1 MEKLKDR
8 INKSFESLFDNKQ
21 HIFFKDINEVNKL
34 SKEYILNMK
43 KYINHKINFDPNISV
58 PESQIYNPEYKI
70 LTKNKINELAHEMN
84 HVLNWDKILKIVSF
98 MSQHVL
104 ESNISSEQ
112 KLYKLIKTE
121 DTLNIMIIGS
131 GPIGLFIACY
141 LKLYYSSSMDKKKK
155 VNVVVYDNRI
165 EKPGFRKPYTRQ
177 RPFYTSSHYLNLII
191 PKIYCWNNSD
201 SNSLYVNIFMLEYIL
216 YTTAISYYNIPIIY
230 NDYTWDQY
238 MDIMKK
244 GNFKVVFDCS
254 GGRLKHNLFK
264 NLNKSWLDKFKTK
277 DVKLNKM
284 LIIDTKS
291 NLVKLDNIKSKQ
303 FKKNYY
309 YGSVSIF
316 KDNMNF
322 VVKYDIDIVNNY
334 DLLYLNNIKNKIF
347 KYNDILHII
356 KGISDST
363 SRHFL
368 YSIISTKKSIFYD
381 NQFSIDVFSIWMRHA
396 IKISDIIN
404 VGNHKALYIGAGD
417 TIFHSH
423 FITGAGLNRTLDF
436 AVKCCNQLDYLY
448 E

>member
-1 MEKLKDR
+1 MEKIKDR
-8 INKSFESLFDNKQ
+8 INKSFESLFGNKQ
-21 HIFFKDINEVNKL
+21 HPFFKDIHQVNKL

-43 KYINHKINFDPNISV
+43 KYINHKVDFDPNITI
-58 PESQIYNPEYKI
+58 PETEIYNPEYKI
-70 LTKNKINELAHEMN
+70 LTKNKINELANEMN
-84 HVLNWDKILKIVSF
+84 QVLNWNKILKIVSF
-98 MSQHVL
+98 MSQHLL

-112 KLYKLIKTE
+112 KLYQTIKKE
-121 DTLNIMIIGS
+121 ETLNIMIIGS

-141 LKLYYSSSMDKKKK
+141 LKLYYSSPMDERKKI
-155 VNVVVYDNRI
+155 NVVVYDNRI

-191 PKIYCWNNSD
+191 PKIYCWNNSN

-216 YTTAISYYNIPIIY
+216 YTTAISYYDIPIIY

-264 NLNKSWLDKFKTK
+264 NLNKSWLDNFKTK

-291 NLVKLDNIKSKQ
+291 NLVKLDNIKSKE

-316 KDNMNF
+316 KDNMIF

-347 KYNDILHII
+347 KYNDILTVI

-363 SRHFL
+363 IRNFL
-368 YSIISTKKSIFYD
+368 HSIISTKKSIFHD

-436 AVKCCNQLDYLY
+436 AVKCCNQLDYIS
-448 E
+448 